1 MPTYLVQVSYTDAAW
16 ANLVADPHDRTEA
29 VRPVVEGLGG
39 RMISAYLAFGDYDV
53 VLIIEYPDSVSA
65 AAFSMAVAAGGAVK
79 SIKTTPLLTIEEG
92 IQAMRRAAGAHY
104 MPPRAATGAGDT
116 ETVAEA
122 PNIADVLEGLGGNP

>member
-53 VLIIEYPDSVSA
+53 VLGMLERRL
-65 AAFSMAVAAGGAVK
+65 VAQRPRRIRWVHGPGARQVGVRRHQHRADAEE
-79 SIKTTPLLTIEEG
+79 SEQRLELPLD
-92 IQAMRRAAGAHY
+92 Q
-104 MPPRAATGAGDT
+104 
-116 ETVAEA
+116 
-122 PNIADVLEGLGGNP
+122 